1 MTKCST
7 RSSQPFP
14 ARLQVEV
21 TTRCNMR
28 CSMCFKFAPDSEI
41 PELDL
46 DLATFKR
53 LKPALEKCEALVL
66 SGIGE
71 PLLNPELADMA
82 AFARQVMPENGWIG
96 FQTNGLLMTEE
107 RADSLIRS
115 GVDTFCISVDSLK
128 PCTTESGE
136 LHGEVHVDRL
146 VRTFDQLKVAGRTHG
161 RALKLGV
168 EFVLMADTVAQLPDV
183 VRWAGE
189 QECDFVIVSHVLVHD
204 ESLHAQSLFNPNP
217 PSVTALFD
225 EWQAKAQAEG
235 LDMHDQEGLA
245 WKFIKTPKQKR
256 LSELVREFR
265 ATALKD
271 GSWVH
276 LGHLLEW
283 DKREL
288 SGANEAVRQICAKA
302 EHLASELGIEMRM
315 PPLMAQ
321 DERRCGFMEDSVAFV
336 TSEGDV
342 SPCQFLWHQYS
353 CQLDGGKKIIKPWKF
368 GNIREQDLGEIWRSE
383 PYAGFREEALKYE
396 YPYCSNCP
404 FVPCDDITGT
414 VYDFE
419 YDCLGVTIP
428 CGHCL
433 WCMGGLQCLL

>member
-1 MTKCST
+1 MKTAM
-7 RSSQPFP
+7 PFP
-14 ARLQVEV
+14 ARLQVEA

-28 CSMCFKFAPDSEI
+28 CAMCFKFAPESEI

-46 DLATFKR
+46 DFETFKK

-82 AFARQVMPENGWIG
+82 AYAREIMPEDGWIG

-107 RADSLIRS
+107 RADELV
-115 GVDTFCISVDSLK
+115 GAGTDTICVSVDSLK

-146 VRTFDQLKVAGRTHG
+146 VKTFRHLRAAGEKHNRT
-161 RALKLGV
+161 LKLGV
-168 EFVLMADTVAQLPDV
+168 EFVLMADNFRQLPAV

-189 QECDFVIVSHVLVHD
+189 QGCDFVIVSHVLVHD
-204 ESLHAQSLFNPNP
+204 ESLQEQSLFNPNP
-217 PSVTALFD
+217 PAITSMFY
-225 EWQAKAQAEG
+225 EWQAKVQAEG
-235 LDMHDQEGLA
+235 LDMHDQVGLA
-245 WKFIKTPKQKR
+245 WKYIKTKEQTR
-256 LSELVREFR
+256 LSELVKEFR
-265 ATALKD
+265 KD
-271 GSWVH
+271 AMARGSWVH
-276 LGHLLEW
+276 LGHLLDW

-288 SGANEAVRQICAKA
+288 SGANEEVRQVCAEA
-302 EHLASELGIEMRM
+302 ERLAGEMGIEMRM
-315 PPLMAQ
+315 PPLMAK
-321 DERRCGFMEDSVAFV
+321 DDRYCSFMEDSVAFV

-342 SPCQFLWHQYS
+342 SPCQFLWHKYS
-353 CQLDGGKKIIKPWKF
+353 CQLDGGKKIIEPWKF
-368 GNIREQDLGEIWRSE
+368 GNIKEQEIGEIWRSE
-383 PYAGFREEALKYE
+383 DYTEFRDEALKYE

-414 VYDFE
+414 VYEFE